1 MVQALH
7 HKYTNDDLKCY
18 LGKQLPRFWSRS
30 YESLLRECNDEGTA
44 DRLSV
49 EVTDALCYIILS
61 SSHGCFIAEPCD
73 IAETKLHLT
82 VNVSLK
88 VPRAEATGIPM

>member
-1 MVQALH
+1 MS
-7 HKYTNDDLKCY
+7 HKSTNADLKCC
-18 LGKQLPRFWSRS
+18 LGRQHPRFWNRA
-30 YESLLRECNDEGTA
+30 YESLLKECNDEGMA

-49 EVTDALCYIILS
+49 EVTDVLCYIILS

-73 IAETKLHLT
+73 RAETKPLLT